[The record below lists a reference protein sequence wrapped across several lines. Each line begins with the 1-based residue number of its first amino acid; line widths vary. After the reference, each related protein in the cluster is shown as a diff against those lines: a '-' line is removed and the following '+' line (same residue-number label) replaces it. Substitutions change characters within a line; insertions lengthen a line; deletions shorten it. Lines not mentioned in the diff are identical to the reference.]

1 MGYKLRNV
9 LSGINLPPTLLIEPP
24 TTATAPCAA
33 PILTPEQIDLP
44 SMTTVETSLLRAHE
58 TILLVNKKVN
68 GKRAHSNGKQKYNK
82 SLPQAPDAML

>member
-1 MGYKLRNV
+1 MCLAELTFPLNPLMK
-9 LSGINLPPTLLIEPP
+9 PP
-24 TTATAPCAA
+24 TTATAPGAA

-44 SMTTVETSLLRAHE
+44 SMTTVETSLLHAHE

-82 SLPQAPDAML
+82 SLPQALDAML